1 MTIRCQPA
9 HSFLPTYDHEH
20 LLRGR
25 VEFLQHLDL
34 WLISARVLIFAVDF
48 QTVAPCIIFLI
59 AASNSAQV
67 PYLTAAAAMG
77 MELGEVDIFV
87 QRMQARRQPWGVRP

>member
-1 MTIRCQPA
+1 
-9 HSFLPTYDHEH
+9 